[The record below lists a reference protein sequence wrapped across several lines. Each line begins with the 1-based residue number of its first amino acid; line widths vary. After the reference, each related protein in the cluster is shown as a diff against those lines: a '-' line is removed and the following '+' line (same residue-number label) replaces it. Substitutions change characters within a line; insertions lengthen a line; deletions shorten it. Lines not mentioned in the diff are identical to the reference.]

1 MEKGKGVEKNT
12 DVEKNKDVEKN
23 TEIETLNELAIK
35 SELSEMK
42 LIIEQLHNHYKDD
55 QFIRNKLLNFVRQ
68 IPNILKTVG
77 ENKKISEERKEELT
91 QERDLFISSFF
102 QQKNKQYFYIPNSG
116 LFIKYDSETYQIC
129 KEDDI
134 LHDILSCLSRN
145 KKLTSWK
152 YRIKNTTFKM
162 IKERTIFKAI
172 PNSHTIQNVV
182 SILYPS
188 LFKTKNHAKYFLT
201 IIGDNI
207 LKKQQKNIFFISPQS
222 KSFLKEIMY
231 ICDMYF
237 ETFKNPVDCFKFKY
251 YDHNYDNCRIMDT
264 CKECN
269 ITEII
274 SKFTKQFLFLD
285 FLCVAIHYSA
295 RYTNSDNFLENHCD
309 DTLFINKVL
318 YLKNNDEN
326 KIVKQFTDEYIMLNK
341 TQDTAMIDWNT
352 ILFLWKNFL
361 EVNNFPNI
369 MFQSTLKTI
378 LINKF
383 KFDETQEVFTTIQTK
398 RFVNLSYFITFWKKT
413 ITKDYTN
420 EYDTDEIALLFKNY
434 SKEKDLRISETEI
447 ITILN
452 YFMPNTEIVDNK
464 TIQNISCE
472 IWNKN
477 EDVKLSL
484 DFIREKYKMLDKKY
498 RASFYDIYNEYCCLC
513 EDNEKKYIVKKI
525 YFEKYIL
532 DNISGEFI
540 DDDEFL
546 NQNWW
551 TQ

>member
-1 MEKGKGVEKNT
+1 MEKNFETEKT
-12 DVEKNKDVEKN
+12 SKSMLE
-23 TEIETLNELAIK
+23 

-42 LIIEQLHNHYKDD
+42 LIIEQLHNQHKSDP
-55 QFIRNKLLNFVRQ
+55 FIRNKLLTFVRQ

-91 QERDLFISSFF
+91 QERDTFISSFF

-116 LFIKYDSETYQIC
+116 LFIKYDNVTYQIC

-134 LHDILSCLSRN
+134 LHDILSCLSKN

-172 PNSHTIQNVV
+172 PNSSTIQNIV
-182 SILYPS
+182 SILHPS

-207 LKKQQKNIFFISPQS
+207 LKKQQKHIFFISPHS
-222 KSFLKEIMY
+222 KTFLKEITY

-237 ETFKNPVDCFKFKY
+237 ESFKNPVDCFKFKY
-251 YDHNYDNCRIMDT
+251 YDHNYENCRIMDT
-264 CKECN
+264 CKDCN
-269 ITEII
+269 ISEII
-274 SKFTKQFLFLD
+274 SKLSKQFLFLD
-285 FLCVAIHYSA
+285 FLCVAIHYSS

-309 DTLFINKVL
+309 YTLFINKVL

-341 TQDTAMIDWNT
+341 DIKTDKDEDEDTVNENIDWNT

-361 EVNNFPNI
+361 EVNNLPNI
-369 MFQSTLKTI
+369 MFQSTLKNI
-378 LINKF
+378 LIAKF
-383 KFDETQEVFTTIQTK
+383 KFNETEQVFTTIQSK
-398 RFVNLSYFITFWKKT
+398 NFSNLSYFIAFWKKT
-413 ITKDYTN
+413 ITKDYTS
-420 EYDTDEIALLFKNY
+420 EYDTDEIAQLFKNY
-434 SKEKDLRISETEI
+434 YKEKKLRISEMDILTM
-447 ITILN
+447 LN
-452 YFMPNTEIVDNK
+452 YFMPNTEIIDNK

-472 IWNKN
+472 QWNKN
-477 EDVKLSL
+477 EDIKLSL

-498 RASFYDIYNEYCCLC
+498 RVSFYDIYKEYCYLC
-513 EDNEKKYIVKKI
+513 EDNEKKYVVKKI

-532 DNISGEFI
+532 NNVSSDFI
-540 DDDEFL
+540 VDDEFL

-551 TQ
+551 SQ